1 MFAIAKKEF
10 ISMFKS
16 FKSVAIILLFVVVSM
31 SIAKFV
37 QNNQALLEGFNNQS
51 NPYLSGMRFLIN
63 VLGFLFVLT
72 LSHDSLNREIENQT
86 IRFLV
91 TKTSK
96 MAIVIG
102 KYLGIFLFWMTC
114 VGISFVLVTIVVR
127 QFFILDLLQ
136 LLCFLGYAI
145 GLNMI
150 ITTTVRK
157 TTFSMF
163 ISLFCG
169 ILLPVIGIWSSLSS
183 NTFMQ
188 IFKYV
193 LPYYYVLQQNRLSY
207 VPILF
212 SILFLLFSIYMF
224 RRKDL

>member
-1 MFAIAKKEF
+1 
-10 ISMFKS
+10 MFKS

-37 QNNQALLEGFNNQS
+37 QNNQALLEGFGNQS

-72 LSHDSLNREIENQT
+72 HSHDFLNREIENQT

-114 VGISFVLVTIVVR
+114 VGISFERVPVR
-127 QFFILDLLQ
+127 GFQAMLRAPDLDDSQ
-136 LLCFLGYAI
+136 LRLYTCCYIRQIDCSALYAALCSYAW
-145 GLNMI
+145 
-150 ITTTVRK
+150 V
-157 TTFSMF
+157 
-163 ISLFCG
+163 
-169 ILLPVIGIWSSLSS
+169 SS
-183 NTFMQ
+183 
-188 IFKYV
+188 
-193 LPYYYVLQQNRLSY
+193 P
-207 VPILF
+207 
-212 SILFLLFSIYMF
+212 
-224 RRKDL
+224 